1 METSTYVALSG
12 QLALD
17 KRMAALAQNI
27 ANARTA
33 GYRAQIVDFKSVLS
47 QAGSTATAFAS
58 ASKDYVS
65 EESGGLIQT
74 KSPLDIAVKGNGYLA
89 FQSPTGTYYSR
100 DGRLTLSAD
109 GHLLN
114 AAGDPVLDSGGGPV
128 QVDPRNADLNIG
140 ANGSVLQGGQK
151 LSQIGLFSVD
161 LNKDFQRVGPS
172 GFVPKEDAT
181 ALTDFNENGVLQG
194 YYEDSNVNPATSMTT
209 LIELTRAF
217 EAASNLNDKA
227 GEAQKSAIDILGS
240 HN

>member
-47 QAGSTATAFAS
+47 QAGATPTAFAS

-65 EESGGLIQT
+65 EDSGGLVQT

-89 FQSPTGTYYSR
+89 FQSPSGTYYSR

-109 GHLLN
+109 GRLLN
-114 AAGDPVLDSGGGPV
+114 AAGDPLLDSGGGAI
-128 QVDPRNADLNIG
+128 QIDPRNSDVSISASG
-140 ANGSVLQGGQK
+140 TVMQGNQK
-151 LSQIGLFSVD
+151 LSQVGLYD
-161 LNKDFQRVGPS
+161 LDLAKGFQRTGPS
-172 GFVPKEDAT
+172 GFIPKAEAT
-181 ALTDFNENGVLQG
+181 TLTDFNQNGVLQG

-209 LIELTRAF
+209 LIELSRAF

>member
-33 GYRAQIVDFKSVLS
+33 GYRAQIVDFNTVLS

-58 ASKDYVS
+58 SSKDHVS

-89 FQSPTGTYYSR
+89 FQSASGTYYSR
-100 DGRLTLSAD
+100 DGRLTLSND
-109 GHLLN
+109 GRLLN
-114 AAGDPVLDSGGGPV
+114 AAGDPLLDSGGGSI
-128 QVDPRNADLNIG
+128 QIDPRNPDLSIG
-140 ANGSVLQGGQK
+140 PTGALLQGGQK
-151 LSQIGLFSVD
+151 LSQVGLFDVD
-161 LNKDFQRVGPS
+161 LSSDFQRTGPS
-172 GFVPKEDAT
+172 GFIPKGEAT
-181 ALTDFNENGVLQG
+181 PIANFNENGVLQG

-209 LIELTRAF
+209 LIEITRAF

>member
-1 METSTYVALSG
+1 MENSTYVAMSG

-47 QAGSTATAFAS
+47 HAGASSTAFAS

-74 KSPLDIAVKGNGYLA
+74 KSPLDVAVKGNGYLA
-89 FQSPTGTYYSR
+89 FQSSTGTYYSR

-109 GHLLN
+109 GKLLN
-114 AAGDPVLDSGGGPV
+114 AAGDPLLDSGGGFI
-128 QVDPRNADLNIG
+128 QVDPSNSDLSIG
-140 ANGSVLQGGQK
+140 SNGALMQGGVRK
-151 LSQIGLFSVD
+151 GQIGLFAVD
-161 LNKDFQRVGPS
+161 LNKGFQRSGPS
-172 GFVPKEDAT
+172 GFIPKSDPTPITSFTED
-181 ALTDFNENGVLQG
+181 GVLQG

-209 LIELTRAF
+209 LIEITRAF

-227 GEAQKSAIDILGS
+227 SDAQKSAIDILGS

>member
-47 QAGSTATAFAS
+47 QAGSTPTAFAS

-65 EESGGLIQT
+65 EASGGMVQT
-74 KSPLDIAVKGNGYLA
+74 KSPLDIAVKGNGFLA
-89 FQSPTGTYYSR
+89 FQSTSGTYYSR
-100 DGRLTLSAD
+100 DGRLTLSTD
-109 GHLLN
+109 GRLLN
-114 AAGDPVLDSGGGPV
+114 AAGDSLLDSGGGAV
-128 QVDPRNADLNIG
+128 QVDPANIDLSISATG
-140 ANGSVLQGGQK
+140 TVLQGGK
-151 LSQIGLFSVD
+151 KVSQVGLFDVD
-161 LNKDFQRVGPS
+161 LNQGFQRTGSS
-172 GFVPKEDAT
+172 GFTPKAEAT
-181 ALTDFNENGVLQG
+181 PISDFNSNGVLQG

-217 EAASNLNDKA
+217 EAASNLSDKA
-227 GEAQKSAIDILGS
+227 GDAQKSAIDILGS
-240 HN
+240 NN

>member
-1 METSTYVALSG
+1 METSTYIALSG

-47 QAGSTATAFAS
+47 QAGSTPTAFAS

-65 EESGGLIQT
+65 EEAGGLVQT

-89 FQSPTGTYYSR
+89 FQATSGTYYSR
-100 DGRLTLSAD
+100 DGRLTLSTD
-109 GHLLN
+109 GRLLN
-114 AAGDPVLDSGGGPV
+114 AAGDPLLDSGGGPV
-128 QVDPRNADLNIG
+128 QVDPSNIDLSIG
-140 ANGSVLQGGQK
+140 PTGAVLQSGKK
-151 LSQIGLFSVD
+151 LSQVGLFDIDMSQG
-161 LNKDFQRVGPS
+161 FQRSGPS
-172 GFVPKEDAT
+172 GFVPKAEAS
-181 ALTDFNENGVLQG
+181 AITDYNSNGVLQG

-240 HN
+240 RN